1 MKLIERELGLEIE
14 LKENRISV
22 LVIEN
27 ISRRLAVIG
36 QLYDQAMGK
45 EGAWMLVEH
54 EHAYDLSKKC
64 DIILELFSLEMNN
77 KKVKAKLYQEMK
89 EVADEACYESGL
101 ALHAHICNYL
111 ETVLEKIPYP
121 LDYTNAWDVSNI
133 LKMYNVKIPEECDD
147 LYEKLLNYIH
157 LMNQICGIQ
166 IFVLINAKQFFTKKQ
181 ILELYKMVSY
191 SKIQL
196 VLIEFD
202 ALCSRYPQED
212 IYILDQDDCIIQY

>member
-22 LVIEN
+22 LIIEN
-27 ISRRLAVIG
+27 IRRRLTMIQ
-36 QLYDQAMGK
+36 QLYEQTLGK
-45 EGAWMLVEH
+45 DGSWMLVEH
-54 EHAYDLSKKC
+54 ENAYDLSKKC
-64 DIILELFSLEMNN
+64 DFILELFSLEMNN
-77 KKVKAKLYQEMK
+77 KKVKARLYQEIK
-89 EVADEACYESGL
+89 EIADEACYESGL

-111 ETVLEKIPYP
+111 ETVLEKVPYP
-121 LDYTNAWDVSNI
+121 LDYTDTWDINNI

-147 LYEKLLNYIH
+147 LYEKLLNYIR

-166 IFVLINAKQFFTKKQ
+166 IFILVNVKQFFTENQ
-181 ILELYKMVSY
+181 ILELYKMASY
-191 SKIQL
+191 NKMQL

-212 IYILDQDDCIIQY
+212 IYILDQDDCMIQY